1 MEKIRTV
8 CGDIEPAALGETL
21 VHEHTICQTS
31 QLVDIL
37 TRSLPDMNTSITAIE
52 GGADIGREMASRQ
65 SHGIQ
70 VPQQSMDG
78 LVNSFELPQSNP
90 ASKLSMETYYTNELK
105 EFKKHGGSTICD
117 CSPIS
122 MGLSASSDVM
132 QRMSAASGVNLLT
145 CVGYYVRSSIPESHL
160 KQGKSFME
168 DRLAKFME
176 EGDGKSNARPGFVK
190 CAISYLK
197 GTELCPEEW
206 TAVTVC
212 ANVAKK
218 YGCSLHIHTA
228 FPLRKQHVW
237 NMAEHLI
244 QDVKIDPAKV
254 IFCHIDGFSLGDS
267 NPTAHIC
274 ADGYDREI
282 GARLMDMGFNI
293 GLDTW
298 SVAANLTEKDEPFS
312 VTARYRLLCD
322 FLSSGYGSQI
332 VLGHDTMAPTR
343 GVQNGGGGY
352 IFCPDYLKEKAKTET
367 LVRDNLNKLLVENP
381 ARILTMS
388 N

>member
-8 CGDIEPAALGETL
+8 CGDIAPSALGETL
-21 VHEHTICQTS
+21 VHEHTILKIS
-31 QLVDIL
+31 QLAGIL
-37 TRSLPDMNTSITAIE
+37 VRSLPDMSKGATGVE
-52 GGADIGREMASRQ
+52 GGADIGREMESRK
-65 SHGIQ
+65 SLGIE
-70 VPQQSMDG
+70 VPQQSMSG
-78 LVNSFELPQSNP
+78 LLSSFWLPKSNP
-90 ASKLSMETYYTNELK
+90 ASKLSKEAYYTNELK
-105 EFKKHGGSTICD
+105 EFKLHGGSTICD

-122 MGLSASSDVM
+122 MGLATSSDVM
-132 QRMSAASGVNLLT
+132 QRMSKASGVNLLT
-145 CVGYYVRSSIPESHL
+145 CVGYYVRPSIPKSHL
-160 KQGKSFME
+160 KRGERFME
-168 DRLAKFME
+168 DRLSRFME
-176 EGDGKSNARPGFVK
+176 EGDGKSDARPGFVK

-197 GTELCPEEW
+197 DGEICPEEW
-206 TAVTVC
+206 TAVTAG

-228 FPLRKQHVW
+228 FPLRRQHIW
-237 NMAEHLI
+237 KMAEHLI
-244 QDVKIDPAKV
+244 QDVKMDPSKV
-254 IFCHIDGFSLGDS
+254 IFCHIDGVSLGDS

-298 SVAANLTEKDEPFS
+298 SVASDLTEENFS

-343 GVQNGGGGY
+343 GVQNSGGGY

-367 LVRDNLNKLLVENP
+367 LIQDNLNKLLVENP